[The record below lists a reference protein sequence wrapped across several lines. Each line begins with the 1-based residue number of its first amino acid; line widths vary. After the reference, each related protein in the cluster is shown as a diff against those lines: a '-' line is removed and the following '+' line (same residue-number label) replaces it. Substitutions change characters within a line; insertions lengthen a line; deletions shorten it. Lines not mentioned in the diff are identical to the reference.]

1 MYTTSITVRHD
12 QSYKS
17 SLSPLKQKKSKVSHH
32 AHGSLFK
39 KKKEEDDKS
48 KSIDDG
54 QVSLFTHAHDQSI
67 LMALL
72 LIDTLFELAK

>member
-1 MYTTSITVRHD
+1 MHISYSDHTRTRH
-12 QSYKS
+12 QSLFIMINHMKAHH
-17 SLSPLKQKKSKVSHH
+17 PPETKRKVSHH

-39 KKKEEDDKS
+39 KKEKRQGDKS

-67 LMALL
+67 
-72 LIDTLFELAK
+72 